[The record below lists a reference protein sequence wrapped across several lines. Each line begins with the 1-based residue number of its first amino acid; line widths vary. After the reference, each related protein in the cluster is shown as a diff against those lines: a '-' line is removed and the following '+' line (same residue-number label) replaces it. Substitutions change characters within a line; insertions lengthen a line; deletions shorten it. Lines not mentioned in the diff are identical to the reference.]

1 LDNYLRSA
9 PEITEKLAF
18 ACPAAKPAELF
29 ARREEEMKSFLEQWS
44 LDWSQRRRE

>member
-1 LDNYLRSA
+1 LENYLRSA

-18 ACPAAKPAELF
+18 ACTAAKPAEIF

-44 LDWSQRRRE
+44 LDKRQSRRE